1 MHPTPTPEKLN
12 RLHLELDWWEQELN
26 TPDEESKGRG
36 FEEFNAGIYHAIE
49 EFKTILDRLGL

>member
-12 RLHLELDWWEQELN
+12 RLRLELDWWERELN
-26 TPDEESKGRG
+26 TPDEENKGRG